1 MCYQW
6 IIKVLKIEK
15 ECEKAKLSASCK
27 EFSLI
32 SAKKSEL
39 ELHLQAMQCP
49 LVGFAQGSLN

>member
-6 IIKVLKIEK
+6 IIKVFKIEK

-32 SAKKSEL
+32 SAKK
-39 ELHLQAMQCP
+39 A
-49 LVGFAQGSLN
+49 N